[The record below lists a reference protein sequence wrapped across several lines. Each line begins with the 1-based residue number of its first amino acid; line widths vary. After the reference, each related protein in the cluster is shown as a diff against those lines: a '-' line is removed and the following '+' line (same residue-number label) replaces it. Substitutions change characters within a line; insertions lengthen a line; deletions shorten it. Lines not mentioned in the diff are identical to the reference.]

1 MSTNKVKGF
10 SILELMIVVTIIGIL
25 ASVAVQK
32 WREYQSK
39 TRDNI
44 RKTHLTQLVKALEL
58 YYIQN
63 KAYPITPNNGYLM
76 STFRDLSG
84 EDSYIPNLAP
94 RFIDQLPEDPL
105 ADVAHEWNGYFY
117 KSDGVMYK
125 LLSNRGKAE
134 LPGGPESYPAKGEFF
149 YDPIRPTQAYM
160 LCEGATA
167 CTTW

>member
-1 MSTNKVKGF
+1 MIQKNRKGF

-44 RKTHLTQLVKALEL
+44 RKTAMLQIAKALEI

-63 KAYPITPNNGYLM
+63 KAYPVQANYKGSFAKPLALEG
-76 STFRDLSG
+76 DDG
-84 EDSYIPNLAP
+84 YIPGLAP
-94 RFIDQLPEDPL
+94 KYVDRLPEDPL
-105 ADVAHEWNGYFY
+105 ADVADTNGYMY

-125 LLSNRGKAE
+125 FLSHYAKND
-134 LPGGPESYPAKGEFF
+134 LPGGPENFPAKGEPF
-149 YDPIRPTQAYM
+149 YDPVHPTWAYM
-160 LCEGATA
+160 ICDGATA